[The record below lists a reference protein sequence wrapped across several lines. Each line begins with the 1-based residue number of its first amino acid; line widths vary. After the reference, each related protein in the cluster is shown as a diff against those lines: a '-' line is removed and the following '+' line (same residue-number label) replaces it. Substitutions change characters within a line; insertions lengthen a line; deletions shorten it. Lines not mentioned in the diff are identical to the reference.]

1 MRVISDIAEM
11 TSFSQQKNA
20 AGLSIGF
27 VPTMGYLHPGHVS
40 LVKQAAKECGAVVVS
55 IFVNPT
61 QFGPGE
67 DLAAYPRN
75 LKRDLEIL
83 DALKVDVVFTPEA
96 KAMYPAGYG
105 TFVNLET
112 PLTGKLC
119 GEFRPG
125 HFKGVATV
133 VAKLFNIVLPQK
145 AYFGQKDA
153 QQCIVIKKMAAELNF
168 PVNIVIL
175 PTLREKDGLAMSSRN
190 TYLSAEERKAAPE
203 IYQSLLLAK
212 KMIEA
217 GELRAEKITSAVRK
231 KLAGLKNAEIQ
242 YVAVVNAS
250 SLEAPV
256 LLSCEILLA
265 VAVKLGKTR
274 LIDNILLQLS

>member
-1 MRVISDIAEM
+1 MRVISGIAEM
-11 TSFSQQKNA
+11 TSFSQQKTA
-20 AGLSIGF
+20 AGLVIGF

-96 KAMYPAGYG
+96 KAMYPEGYG

-168 PVNIVIL
+168 PVNIVIM

-190 TYLSAEERKAAPE
+190 TYLSPEERKAAPE

-217 GELRAEKITSAVRK
+217 GELRTEKITSAVRK
-231 KLAGLKNAEIQ
+231 KLAGLQDAEIQ
-242 YVAVVNAS
+242 YVAAVNSS

-256 LLSCEILLA
+256 LLSGEILLA

-274 LIDNILLQLS
+274 LIDNILLHIT